1 MATDNRLNPQ
11 ERIGFPTE
19 YRKGF
24 ERFIFQDIVA
34 KLKSL
39 RENGRTLADIGCG
52 CSQLERM
59 IINRCAQRH
68 SRLLLVDSE
77 EMLSRLPS
85 GQSLEK
91 FVCRFPQCPRLFEKY
106 TGKVDGII
114 VYSVLQH
121 VFLES
126 NIFDFI
132 DSACRLLSEGGEMLL
147 GDLPNLSMRKRFFS
161 SSTGKR
167 YHQRFTG
174 KKSPPTAQLKLTQD
188 KRIDDGVVFGI
199 LQRYRNS
206 GYHSYLLPQDERL
219 PMANRR
225 EDILIRK
232 P

>member
-1 MATDNRLNPQ
+1 MATDDRLNPH
-11 ERIGFPTE
+11 ERIGFPSE
-19 YRKGF
+19 YRKGY
-24 ERFIFQDIVA
+24 ERFIFQDIVR

-39 RENGRTLADIGCG
+39 RQSRRTIADIGCG
-52 CSQLERM
+52 YSPLERM
-59 IINRCAQRH
+59 IISRCAQKH

-77 EMLSRLPS
+77 EMLSQLPS

-91 FVCRFPQCPRLFEKY
+91 FACRFPECPRLFEKY
-106 TGKVDGII
+106 SGKVDGII

-121 VFLES
+121 VFLEA

-132 DSACRLLSEGGEMLL
+132 DSACRLLREGGEMLL

-161 SSTGKR
+161 SPRGKR

-174 KKSPPTAQLKLTQD
+174 RKCPPTAQLKLTQD
-188 KRIDDGVVFGI
+188 KKIEDGVIFGI

-206 GYHSYLLPQDERL
+206 GYDAYVLPQDESL